1 MKKVAIS
8 LARIEPKIFQAICEK
23 SRQEDPK
30 LTDRAIYLRIETV
43 KEEFGN
49 AISIRMAA
57 NVLASRMK
65 INVHGVLKDDEDEL
79 RELRELLRAAP
90 SMTLAAPAKERKN
103 EREQV
108 ISIGKKIIDT
118 FGLPQ
123 NLANEADRMSEIY
136 PHLYFFENLM
146 RYVVASLLEKK
157 HGKDWWTEPEVVP
170 NQITKKVEDR
180 KNKEGENRWH
190 SERGSQAIFY
200 TDFGDLS
207 SIISKN
213 WEEFKTLFPN
223 LRWIQTRLEE
233 TELSRNIIAHNN
245 PLPKKEC
252 DRLKMF
258 LDDLKKQLG
267 ICVEE
272 KP

>member
-1 MKKVAIS
+1 MLQEIYERAKQENPKITSRAIY
-8 LARIEPKIFQAICEK
+8 ARIE
-23 SRQEDPK
+23 S
-30 LTDRAIYLRIETV
+30 V
-43 KEEFGN
+43 KKEYGN
-49 AISIRMAA
+49 TISIRMAA

-65 INVHGVLKDDEDEL
+65 VNVYGILKNDEELKEL
-79 RELRELLRAAP
+79 RGLIG
-90 SMTLAAPAKERKN
+90 
-103 EREQV
+103 V
-108 ISIGKKIIDT
+108 ISTKAAVVQVKEKRIEKGQPIVIQRKIVEI
-118 FGLPQ
+118 FGLPT
-123 NLANEADRMSEIY
+123 NLGQEANRMAEVY
-136 PHLYFFENLM
+136 PDLYVFENLV
-146 RYVVASLLEKK
+146 RHVVMSLLEKK
-157 HGKDWWTEPEVVP
+157 HEKDWWSEPEIVP
-170 NQITKKVEDR
+170 NPIAKKVEDR

-190 SERGSQAIFY
+190 SERGSHAIFY

-213 WEEFKTLFPN
+213 WDEFKVVFPN

-252 DRLKMF
+252 NRLKLF

-267 ICVEE
+267 VCAER